1 MLAVKDF
8 DKLES
13 NSPPQ
18 VIETMKE
25 VIQEAVK
32 LLENGQSGVLATV
45 VRTKGSTPQKPGAM
59 LLVREDGSGV
69 GTLGGGCVEGDIW
82 FAAREILRRHGGP
95 EFKDYFLNED
105 VAARDGLVCGGTMYF
120 FLEPLWGPEDYTE
133 IGEELIAAYEGGDA
147 VSLATVVNVPEG
159 GANLGAKLLLRL
171 DGTTTGTL
179 GNAEVDAR
187 ATEVALRVA
196 DVGNIESFSTDDG
209 TEVFVEGFTT
219 PPTLVMV
226 GGGHVGKATA
236 DLAHNLGYRVFV
248 VDDREEF
255 ANPERF
261 PYAEQTVVAP
271 YDEWPKHLEVNVNS
285 FVVAATRGHR
295 FDDMALESALTTRA
309 RYIGLLGSRRKNM
322 MIYQRL
328 SMEGIPVE
336 RLKEVHA
343 PIGLDIG
350 ALTPEELAVSIMSEI
365 IMVRRGG
372 KGSPLQMSDWYVE
385 RAASIAQR
393 KVGV

>member
-1 MLAVKDF
+1 
-8 DKLES
+8 
-13 NSPPQ
+13 
-18 VIETMKE
+18 MKE
-25 VIQEAVK
+25 VIQEAIK
-32 LLENGQSGVLATV
+32 LLQSGKAGVLATV

-59 LLVREDGSGV
+59 LLVREDGTGV

-82 FAAREILRRHGGP
+82 FAAKEILRRHGGP
-95 EFKDYFLNED
+95 EFKDYFLNEEI
-105 VAARDGLVCGGTMYF
+105 AARDGLVCGGTMYF
-120 FLEPLWGPEDYTE
+120 YLEPVWEPEDFVPIGTE
-133 IGEELIAAYEGGDA
+133 LVEAYEGGEP
-147 VSLATVVNVPEG
+147 VSLATVVNVPSG
-159 GANLGAKLLLRL
+159 GTNLGAKLLLRL
-171 DGTTTGTL
+171 DGSTSGSL
-179 GNAEVDAR
+179 GDAALDAR
-187 ATEVALRVA
+187 ALEVERRVA
-196 DVGNIESFSTDDG
+196 EVGNVENFITDDG

-236 DLAHNLGYRVFV
+236 DLAHTLGYRVFV
-248 VDDREEF
+248 VDDRPEF
-255 ANPERF
+255 SNADRF
-261 PYAEQTVVAP
+261 PYAEKTVVAT
-271 YDEWPKHLEVNVNS
+271 YDEWPNYLEVNVNS

-328 SMEGIPVE
+328 VRQGVPVD

-343 PIGLDIG
+343 PIGLNIG

-372 KGSPLQMSDWYVE
+372 TGTPLQMGDWYVD
-385 RAASIAQR
+385 RAADIVQR
-393 KVGV
+393 KVEV

>member
-1 MLAVKDF
+1 
-8 DKLES
+8 
-13 NSPPQ
+13 
-18 VIETMKE
+18 MKE
-25 VIQEAVK
+25 VIQEAIK
-32 LLENGQSGVLATV
+32 LLQSGKAGVLATV

-59 LLVREDGSGV
+59 LLVREDGTGV

-82 FAAREILRRHGGP
+82 FAAKEILRRHGGP
-95 EFKDYFLNED
+95 EFKDYFLNEEI
-105 VAARDGLVCGGTMYF
+105 AARDGLVCGGTMYF
-120 FLEPLWGPEDYTE
+120 YLEPVWEPEDFVPIGTE
-133 IGEELIAAYEGGDA
+133 LLEAYEGGEP
-147 VSLATVVNVPEG
+147 VSLATVVNVPSG
-159 GANLGAKLLLRL
+159 GTNLGAKLLLRL
-171 DGTTTGTL
+171 DGSTSGSL
-179 GNAEVDAR
+179 GDVALDAR
-187 ATEVALRVA
+187 ALEVERRVA
-196 DVGNIESFSTDDG
+196 EVGNVESFITDDG

-236 DLAHNLGYRVFV
+236 DLAHTLGYLVFI
-248 VDDREEF
+248 VDDRPEF
-255 ANPERF
+255 SNADRF
-261 PYAEQTVVAP
+261 PYAEQTVVAT
-271 YDEWPKHLEVNVNS
+271 YDEWPNYLEVNVNS

-328 SMEGIPVE
+328 VSQGVPVD

-343 PIGLDIG
+343 PIGLNIG

-372 KGSPLQMSDWYVE
+372 TGTPLQMGDWYVD
-385 RAASIAQR
+385 RAADIVQR
-393 KVGV
+393 KVEV

>member
-1 MLAVKDF
+1 
-8 DKLES
+8 
-13 NSPPQ
+13 
-18 VIETMKE
+18 MKE
-25 VIQEAVK
+25 VIQEALK
-32 LLENGQSGVLATV
+32 LLESGQPGVLATV
-45 VRTKGSTPQKPGAM
+45 VRTKGSTPQKAGAM
-59 LLVREDGSGV
+59 LLVRQDGSGV

-82 FAAREILRRHGGP
+82 FAAKEILRRRGGP

-120 FLEPLWGPEDYTE
+120 FLEPLWSPDDYVE
-133 IGEELIAAYEGGDA
+133 IGEQLIEAYEGGDA
-147 VSLATVVNVPEG
+147 VSLATVVNVADG
-159 GANLGAKLLLRL
+159 GKNLGAKLLLRL
-171 DGTTTGTL
+171 DGSTVGTL
-179 GNAEVDAR
+179 GDTELDFR
-187 ATEVALRVA
+187 ATEVAQRVA
-196 DVGNIESFSTDDG
+196 DVGNIESFSTDNG

-255 ANPERF
+255 SNKERF
-261 PYAEQTVVAP
+261 PYAEQVVVAP
-271 YDEWPKHLEVNVNS
+271 YDQWLQHLDVNVNS

-309 RYIGLLGSRRKNM
+309 RYVGLLGSRRKNL

-328 SMEGIPVE
+328 SMEGVPLE
-336 RLKEVHA
+336 RLKEIHA
-343 PIGLDIG
+343 PVGLDIG

-372 KGSPLQMSDWYVE
+372 KGGPLQMDEWYVE